1 MIEEAASCYG
11 SGTALLWLGQGF
23 QRQPKGGNA
32 VRACAVAPVL
42 TGYLGRLGG
51 GFCYLNDTKAMATL
65 EASEWS
71 AWKDE
76 SLATDPLRISH
87 MDLTAVLEDP
97 EPIPSVHH
105 LEHESLAS
113 CPRQRPTAPAP

>member
-1 MIEEAASCYG
+1 M
-11 SGTALLWLGQGF
+11 
-23 QRQPKGGNA
+23 
-32 VRACAVAPVL
+32 
-42 TGYLGRLGG
+42 TGYLGRPGG

-71 AWKDE
+71 AWRDE

-97 EPIPSVHH
+97 SRSRVFITWNMNPLP
-105 LEHESLAS
+105 
-113 CPRQRPTAPAP
+113 PARGKTNCAGP